1 MLKSNHIII
10 KMAGGALSVFILPL
24 VLLSGCSKAYS
35 PEVHIPESE
44 SGDGSE
50 IVIGLKG
57 GSICATVETK
67 TTNITSLPST
77 LYWGATTGS
86 GTAEAVKWSS
96 VSSSVSSSRINTG
109 KYQTATPTA
118 YNYYVSNVAMTVGAN
133 TTVTAT
139 NTTDVIVGR
148 VAASTSTSPSVTLNH
163 IFARTGTL
171 TFTATGYTISNV
183 SWKIVGKSTINGTK
197 GVYNLRTGAWTSATT
212 KLTSDTAITS
222 SSNLYLIPGTYTVK
236 ITFTATKNGT
246 TKTFTKSG
254 DVVLAQGKVCNITA
268 TPNLLDFSWD
278 DDWDDN
284 GEIVL
289 P

>member
-1 MLKSNHIII
+1 MLKTNHIII
-10 KMAGGALSVFILPL
+10 RMAGGALSVFVLPL
-24 VLLSGCSKAYS
+24 VLLSGCNKAYS
-35 PEVHIPESE
+35 PEESITASE
-44 SGDGSE
+44 AVDGSE
-50 IVIGLKG
+50 IVIRLDGDSLSAK
-57 GSICATVETK
+57 VETK
-67 TTNITSLPST
+67 TTNVTAVPST

-86 GTAEAVKWSS
+86 GTSEAVKWASAS
-96 VSSSVSSSRINTG
+96 ATVSSSKINTG

-118 YNYYVSNVAMTVGAN
+118 YNYYVSNVAMNVGAN
-133 TTVTAT
+133 TSVTAT

-148 VAASTSTSPSVTLNH
+148 AAASTSTTPALTLGH

-171 TFTATGYTISNV
+171 TFTATGYTLSNV

-246 TKTFTKSG
+246 TRTFTKSG
-254 DVVLAQGKVCNITA
+254 DVVLAQGKVCNIKA
-268 TPNLLDFSWD
+268 TPNLVDFSWD